1 MTKILPIDTVI
12 MLHNKLG
19 ALTARNPLRKLIIE
33 EAATFYGVSS
43 STIYRLLQKYD
54 KLYVLLGSFLFQI
67 YCIISL

>member
-33 EAATFYGVSS
+33 EAATFY
-43 STIYRLLQKYD
+43 
-54 KLYVLLGSFLFQI
+54 
-67 YCIISL
+67 